1 MGINNLNLLTLLQMK
16 EIIWA
21 NHVPNLILVPVRTLV
36 NVKVLAIEETIEE
49 VENMQKAVAIL
60 QPLKNE
66 RRGMKSWKEL
76 KALMDK
82 PILAMK
88 IILKIMKMSMSPEK
102 VMPIDQVRQL
112 TERMETIPLVT

>member
-1 MGINNLNLLTLLQMK
+1 MLDQNVVKKKMIQTSISNLNLLTLLQMK

-49 VENMQKAVAIL
+49 VENMKKAVAIL

-88 IILKIMKMSMSPEK
+88 IILKIMKMSM
-102 VMPIDQVRQL
+102 
-112 TERMETIPLVT
+112 